1 MAFFTVIAQYRA
13 VKLQDSLASGGLMQS
28 IDILR
33 DHSTHLSGT
42 FQLRQLFMGGVR
54 LSFWEEHLIPVKT
67 EEFFRMG
74 TVKAVAQYGLRR
86 IVVLLMV
93 QTIHAS
99 EVRNTAFSRDAGTAE
114 KYNVIVSIN
123 DFLQFFDLFLQ
134 IFHKL
139 FLLRKLYRS
148 PDI

>member
-1 MAFFTVIAQYRA
+1 MAFFTVIAQYLA

-33 DHSTHLSGT
+33 DHSMHLSGT
-42 FQLRQLFMGGVR
+42 FQLRQLFMGSIR

-93 QTIHAS
+93 QTIHAA
-99 EVRNTAFSRDAGTAE
+99 EVRDPALGGDTGSAK
-114 KYNVIVSIN
+114 KYDIVVGIN
-123 DFLQFFDLFLQ
+123 D
-134 IFHKL
+134 
-139 FLLRKLYRS
+139 LL
-148 PDI
+148 

>member
-1 MAFFTVIAQYRA
+1 MTFFTVIAKYRA
-13 VKLQDSLASGGLMQS
+13 VKLQDSLTSGGLMQS
-28 IDILR
+28 IDILCYY
-33 DHSTHLSGT
+33 STYFSGT
-42 FQLRQLFMGGVR
+42 FQLCQLFMGGVR

-67 EEFFRMG
+67 EKFFRMG
-74 TVKAVAQYGLRR
+74 TVKAVTQYGLRR

-93 QTIHAS
+93 QTVHAA
-99 EVRNTAFSRDAGTAE
+99 EIRNPTFGGDTGTAE
-114 KYNVIVSIN
+114 KYNVIVGIN
-123 DFLQFFDLFLQ
+123 DLLQFLNLFFQ

>member
-1 MAFFTVIAQYRA
+1 MAFFTVIAKYRA
-13 VKLQDSLASGGLMQS
+13 VKLQDSLASGGLMES

-33 DHSTHLSGT
+33 DHSTHLSGM

-67 EEFFRMG
+67 EKFFRMG

-93 QTIHAS
+93 QTVHAA
-99 EVRNTAFSRDAGTAE
+99 EVRNPAFGGDAGTAE
-114 KYNVIVSIN
+114 KYNVIVGIN
-123 DFLQFFDLFLQ
+123 DLLQ
-134 IFHKL
+134 
-139 FLLRKLYRS
+139 
-148 PDI
+148 

>member
-1 MAFFTVIAQYRA
+1 M
-13 VKLQDSLASGGLMQS
+13 GS
-28 IDILR
+28 I
-33 DHSTHLSGT
+33 
-42 FQLRQLFMGGVR
+42 R

-93 QTIHAS
+93 QTIHAA
-99 EVRNTAFSRDAGTAE
+99 EVRNAAFGGDAGTAE
-114 KYNVIVSIN
+114 KYNVIIGIN
-123 DFLQFFDLFLQ
+123 DLLQFFDLFLQ